1 MNEWF
6 KKLVANFK
14 TLWAKWSKV
23 QKGIVIGIVVIVAAA
38 MVFMFNMSSAPT
50 TVRLFNSPVTGDM
63 QSMILT
69 RLDQENVKG
78 EVNAAGYISV
88 DDEVTARRMRN
99 ILIQEG
105 LVPVS
110 IDPFADYA
118 KRDWSTTDA
127 DQKVKWQESMQK
139 ALEQHIEAIED
150 IASAKVRLSIPDNKL
165 FTADQQPVK
174 ASVIISAKPMSDI
187 LSNRKKILGIQKI
200 IMSAV
205 EGLTAENV
213 TISDSSLNI
222 LNDFQGMADFD
233 AVELVKKQQD
243 LIKREETYYRDQ
255 ILKAL
260 QGWYTNDRVRDLNIK
275 IDMNM
280 SKRSTES
287 TKYSPITIREDNP
300 DTPYDDSEYVNTL
313 PLASQTVT
321 REWQG
326 TGFNP
331 QGPAGTEGQNP
342 PAYSDNSNVIGHN
355 TESAVTVNNVINTT
369 NVKEETAPKIDRVTV
384 SVNIDGTWVKKYDKN
399 HNVLFDEEGKIQR
412 EYKAIPK
419 EQLEQIVE
427 YVQSAIGYDR
437 AAGYRVTVTNIPFD
451 RTLEFEKED
460 EAIIKARQTRTTII
474 LVLIGI
480 AAVLAVF
487 ILYRFISREMERR
500 RRLREEEI
508 LRQQQAARDKQ
519 LWEAQQDGMEVTM
532 SVEERKRAELQENAI
547 AMAKEHPEDVAM
559 LIRTWL
565 MED

>member
-6 KKLVANFK
+6 KKLAANFK
-14 TLWAKWSKV
+14 TLWAKWSKA
-23 QKGIVIGIVVIVAAA
+23 QKGIVIGIVVVVIAA

-69 RLDQENVKG
+69 RLDQENVKA

-88 DDEVTARRMRN
+88 EDEVTARRMRN

-110 IDPFADYA
+110 VDPFADYA

-127 DQKVKWQESMQK
+127 DQKVKWQQSMQK
-139 ALEQHIEAIED
+139 ALEQHIEAID
-150 IASAKVRLSIPDNKL
+150 DVASAKVKLSIPDNKL

-213 TISDSSLNI
+213 TISDSSGNI

-287 TKYSPITIREDNP
+287 TKYSPIPIREDNP

-313 PLASQTVT
+313 PISSQTVT

-342 PAYSDNSNVIGHN
+342 PVYSDNSNVIGRN

-369 NVKEETAPKIDRVTV
+369 KVQEETAPKIDRVTV
-384 SVNIDGTWVKKYDKN
+384 SVNVDGTWVKKYDKN

-460 EAIIKARQTRTTII
+460 EAIIKARQTRTTVI